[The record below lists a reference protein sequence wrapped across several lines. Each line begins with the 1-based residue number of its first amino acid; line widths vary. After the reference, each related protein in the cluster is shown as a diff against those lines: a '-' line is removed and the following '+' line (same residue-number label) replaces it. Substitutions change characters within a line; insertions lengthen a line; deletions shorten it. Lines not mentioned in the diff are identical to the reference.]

1 MHRTVAFVLLL
12 YFLQVNGQQDYEERR
27 KFHDW
32 LCQER
37 PSLSTCSSPY
47 TMTSYK
53 QEMAAHSDKSGLR
66 KQARA
71 MGLKNTVRRDSGWWE
86 DSDEDEDYE
95 YYLWRKDYSPES
107 VQYHYHNHIN
117 PYSGYY
123 RPSYPAY
130 SYPSYGYGGGYP
142 YYGGYGGYG
151 GGYGGYGGGLL
162 GGLFRIGAGR
172 HIGIS
177 TPIGGFGYSSGF
189 GIGIG

>member
-1 MHRTVAFVLLL
+1 MNRTAAFVLLL
-12 YFLQVNGQQDYEERR
+12 YFLQVDGQQEYEERR

-32 LCQER
+32 LCQKR
-37 PSLSTCSSPY
+37 PSLSSCSSPY
-47 TMTSYK
+47 TMAVYK
-53 QEMAAHSDKSGLR
+53 QEMAAHSEKSGLR

-95 YYLWRKDYSPES
+95 YYLWRK
-107 VQYHYHNHIN
+107 
-117 PYSGYY
+117 Y
-123 RPSYPAY
+123 RRQKMRRRLLENSRQVLFPTNYFLC
-130 SYPSYGYGGGYP
+130 YPSYGYGGGYP
-142 YYGGYGGYG
+142 YYSGYGGYG